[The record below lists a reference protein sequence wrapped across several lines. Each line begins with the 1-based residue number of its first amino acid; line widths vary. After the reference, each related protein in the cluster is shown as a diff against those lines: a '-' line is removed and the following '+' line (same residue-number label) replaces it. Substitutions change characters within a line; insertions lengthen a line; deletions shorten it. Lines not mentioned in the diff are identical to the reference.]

1 MPRHC
6 LAMLTGCPVGD
17 VGCVE
22 RYAYQKLVV
31 GPFRDASKIAP
42 KLIPHIKGLPDS
54 TRKAILTL
62 PWQYAARLDITLHLR
77 NQFAYFENEMDP
89 SHATAQE
96 EVQTWLK
103 SAECATVFRHLA
115 DAAHFKMAEHLSHK
129 TGAMAHL
136 SHIDSIYIYVAGDS
150 ETVKQALRQYLMQ
163 YDKLANTTMKVV
175 TVQSP
180 GIYHI
185 KGNENI
191 RSCCGGLGLTYLVL
205 DWYLMS
211 LSNVIYAWR
220 KGGTRGYSTFIGT
233 ARKISGTREPTVVG
247 EGRSVGT
254 MTYQLVQGRNGY
266 HFDQIHIWG
275 GISLD

>member
-1 MPRHC
+1 
-6 LAMLTGCPVGD
+6 MLTGCAIGD
-17 VGCVE
+17 VGCAE

-31 GPFRDASKIAP
+31 GPFKNASKIAP
-42 KLIPHIKGLPDS
+42 RLIPQIKGLPDS
-54 TRKAILTL
+54 MRKAILNL
-62 PWQYAARLDITLHLR
+62 PWQYAARLDVTLHLR
-77 NQFAYFENEMDP
+77 NQFSYFENEMDP

-103 SAECATVFRHLA
+103 SPECAAVFH
-115 DAAHFKMAEHLSHK
+115 HMAEAARHKIAQHLSHK
-129 TGAMAHL
+129 TESTAHL
-136 SHIDSIYIYVAGDS
+136 SHIDSVYVYVAGDS
-150 ETVKQALRQYLMQ
+150 EAVKQALRLYLMQ
-163 YDKLANTTMKVV
+163 YDQLSNTTMRVV
-175 TVQSP
+175 TVHSP

-185 KGNENI
+185 KGHDQI
-191 RSCCGGLGLTYLVL
+191 RECCGGLGLTYLVL

-220 KGGTRGYSTFIGT
+220 KGGTKGYSTFIGT

-254 MTYQLVQGRNGY
+254 MAYQLVQGRNGY

-275 GISLD
+275 GVSID